1 MKNLPRAKYGVKVN
15 QTVWDLLLKSLKFRR
30 KITIKQIEYDMSV
43 LEHVYIYV
51 PNNNNNDNIYLLSVG
66 LPWKLSQ

>member
-51 PNNNNNDNIYLLSVG
+51 PNYNNNDNIYLLSVG

>member
-1 MKNLPRAKYGVKVN
+1 M
-15 QTVWDLLLKSLKFRR
+15 
-30 KITIKQIEYDMSV
+30 KQIEYDMSV

-66 LPWKLSQ
+66 LPWKLS